1 METAEKKSKIQAV
14 SRAIDILRCFDGR
27 KELGITEISK
37 AVGLH
42 KSTAAGLVSTL
53 CAERMLEQNE
63 VNGKYRLGLELFRLG
78 KNVNTDLHELCHP
91 YLLDLSEAVGETV
104 NMAMLDG
111 DAVVYIDKIDSP
123 RSMRIVSRIGQRIP
137 FYCTA
142 NGKALIARQPKD
154 VIDAL
159 LADFKPQIYT
169 EKTIK
174 TADEM
179 RRVLSKS
186 LEDGYAC
193 DDEEY
198 ETGLI
203 CYSVPIVKHEGQPD
217 LAISVSGP
225 AGRMQGEF
233 RERVLENLKATAEKI
248 SRAVRDYM

>member
-1 METAEKKSKIQAV
+1 MDNSEKKPRIQAV
-14 SRAIDILRCFDGR
+14 SRAVDILRCFEGKR
-27 KELGITEISK
+27 ELGITEISK

-53 CAERMLEQNE
+53 CAERLLEQDPS
-63 VNGKYRLGLELFRLG
+63 NGKYRLGLELFRLG
-78 KNVNTDLHELCHP
+78 KNVHTDLHELCHP
-91 YLLDLSEAVGETV
+91 HLLDLSEAVGETV

-111 DAVVYIDKIDSP
+111 DGIVYIDKIDSP

-142 NGKALIARQPKD
+142 NGKALVARQPAE
-154 VIDAL
+154 VIDQL
-159 LADFKPQIYT
+159 LADFSPRIYT

-174 TADEM
+174 TAAEM
-179 RRVLSKS
+179 RRVLAKS
-186 LEDGYAC
+186 LKDGYAC

-203 CYSVPIVKHEGQPD
+203 CYSVPILKKDGAPD

-233 RERVLENLKATAEKI
+233 REHVLTSLKATAEKI
-248 SRAVRDYM
+248 SAAVRDYM